1 MRPRSPAARVPA
13 VAVLTCCLALGAC
26 GPRGEFTFMPEA
38 AEIGAVET
46 VLVATERAPG
56 PGQPLFGSERAET
69 LSFSRFYVSVPPDRP
84 EGSVIFPPRQPA
96 DPRTDFVVVSAQRFA
111 DEDAFVRAINREVH
125 APDNAQREATL
136 FVHGFNTNFAEGVY
150 RQAQLSHDHDVE
162 AASIHFAWPS
172 AALTAD
178 YAYDRE
184 SALYSRDGLET
195 AIRAIARSD
204 ARRFNLVAHSM
215 GSFLLMETLRGMA
228 REGDP
233 ALARLN
239 AVVLISPDIDIDV
252 FRRQARPVIA
262 RGIPIFAIVSS
273 RDRALLVSAFIRG
286 ERRRVGSIASPE
298 ELGDVAVTVVDISNV
313 DSADSLGHFAVAT
326 SPALIN
332 LFRGLRSQGVDVFGR
347 PDSTNIIENSITIIQ
362 EGTQA
367 VLAPLAE

>member
-1 MRPRSPAARVPA
+1 MPVA
-13 VAVLTCCLALGAC
+13 AVLASCFALGAC

-46 VLVATERAPG
+46 VLVVTDRAAG
-56 PGQPLFGSERAET
+56 PGQPLYGAERAET
-69 LSFSRFYVSVPPDRP
+69 LSFSRFNVSVPPDRV
-84 EGSVIFPPRQPA
+84 EGSVTFPRRQPA
-96 DPRTDFVVVSAQRFA
+96 DPRTDYVVVSAQRFA
-111 DEDAFVRAINREVH
+111 DEAAFIQAV
-125 APDNAQREATL
+125 DREAAAGGPGGGGEAVL
-136 FVHGFNTNFAEGVY
+136 FVHGFNTNFAEGIY
-150 RQAQLSHDHDVE
+150 RQAQLMHDHGVE
-162 AASIHFAWPS
+162 GASIQFAWPS
-172 AALTAD
+172 AAITTD

-184 SALYSRDGLET
+184 SALFSRDGLEA
-195 AIRAIARSD
+195 AIEALARARVE
-204 ARRFNLVAHSM
+204 RYNLVAHSM

-228 REGDP
+228 REGNP
-233 ALARLN
+233 ALAKLN

-286 ERRRVGSIASPE
+286 DTRRVGSIASPE
-298 ELGDVAVTVVDISNV
+298 ELGDVAVTVIDVSNV
-313 DSADSLGHFAVAT
+313 DSADTLGHFAVAT

-362 EGTQA
+362 EGTLA